1 MVRLRIDGYDEQG
14 PGNLYFAAVHPNPI
28 DAHTLVGRF
37 LMASTCTHHRH
48 SFMDMYGTLVHAH
61 VHPPM

>member
-37 LMASTCTHHRH
+37 LMALHACTTGIH
-48 SFMDMYGTLVHAH
+48 MDMCCTLVHVH